1 VTTWSFLEKQ
11 SFRVVESAFAEV
23 IRLDRIEPKMLVRDE
38 SLSHGAAGERAE
50 LCRFCGL
57 LLS

>member
-11 SFRVVESAFAEV
+11 SFRAVESAFTEV
-23 IRLDRIEPKMLVRDE
+23 IRIDRIEPEILVRDE
-38 SLSHGAAGERAE
+38 SLSHGAIVKRAE
-50 LCRFCGL
+50 VCRFCGF